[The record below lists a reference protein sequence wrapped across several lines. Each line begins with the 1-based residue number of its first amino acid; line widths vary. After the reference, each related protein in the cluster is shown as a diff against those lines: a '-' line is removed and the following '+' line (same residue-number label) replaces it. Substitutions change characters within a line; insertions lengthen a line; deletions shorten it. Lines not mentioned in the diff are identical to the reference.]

1 MTGDADTNAWLNARA
16 PFWRA
21 LAQSV
26 GQLRR
31 RPNLSLAEA
40 LAAVESY
47 RNLAR
52 ALASARRLVPGTRVT
67 SALEALY
74 VQLHAAITR
83 SPSGGWRGALALLR
97 DQVPRIV
104 RELAPRIVWMVCLM
118 ALTAG
123 VGFWLVSS

>member
-1 MTGDADTNAWLNARA
+1 M
-16 PFWRA
+16 
-21 LAQSV
+21 
-26 GQLRR
+26 
-31 RPNLSLAEA
+31 
-40 LAAVESY
+40 
-47 RNLAR
+47 
-52 ALASARRLVPGTRVT
+52 
-67 SALEALY
+67 
-74 VQLHAAITR
+74 QLHAAITR